1 MNNQLLR
8 SEKCAAIRS
17 MCKQSLLNFAVL
29 LSLFA
34 SPCLGQSPSS
44 PWQQQVR
51 EYAEKQDWT
60 SAMRIVEA
68 ELALSPQD
76 VEAQSWRARILAWSG
91 QLAEAEQKYL
101 QILTEASNDPD
112 NWAGIAFVY
121 SRLNRAQDALHALDR
136 AIALDPKRA
145 DLRLARACV
154 LRSLN
159 KRQDA
164 KAGFEAALALD
175 PSSQEARNGIAS
187 VKSEARHQLL
197 FGTSTDLFSFIGAD
211 QQESVNLISR
221 WNRHWETYVGGS
233 FYSWAGLNAQK
244 LNLAVAG
251 KSVHLGS
258 LTLGGAV
265 ANDNGI
271 IPQNEAFFSYD
282 RGWKISSAGILRGLE
297 TTVEPHWY
305 WYSTARVLTLN
316 GTTIA
321 YFPRD
326 WMWSLRLTGADSRF
340 PGAAAEWRPAGLSK
354 LSFPL
359 NRVENHQLGGN
370 LFFAT
375 GTENYAQVDQ
385 IGHFS
390 SHTYGGGLH
399 FQLAAA
405 QDVSGFAGYETR
417 SAGQTQITFGLTYG
431 IRF

>member
-1 MNNQLLR
+1 
-8 SEKCAAIRS
+8 
-17 MCKQSLLNFAVL
+17 MCKQSLLSFAVL
-29 LSLFA
+29 ISLFA
-34 SPCLGQSPSS
+34 GPCAGQSRPS

-51 EYAEKQDWT
+51 DYSEKQDWT
-60 SAMRIVEA
+60 AAMRIVEA
-68 ELALSPQD
+68 ALAQFPEDL
-76 VEAQSWRARILAWSG
+76 EAQSWRARILSWSG
-91 QLAEAEQKYL
+91 QLAEAEQEYL
-101 QILTEASNDPD
+101 HVLVKASNDPD

-121 SRLNRAQDALHALDR
+121 SRQNRHQDALHALDR
-136 AIALDPKRA
+136 AVALDPKRA
-145 DLRLARACV
+145 DLRLARARV
-154 LRSLN
+154 LRALN

-164 KAGFEAALALD
+164 KSDFEAALALD
-175 PSSQEARNGIAS
+175 PNNQDARNGMAS
-187 VKSEARHQLL
+187 LKPEARHQLL

-221 WNRHWETYVGGS
+221 WTRHWETYVGGS

-244 LNLAVAG
+244 LNVAVAG
-251 KSVHLGS
+251 KSSHCGS

-282 RGWKISSAGILRGLE
+282 RGWRIANAGILRGLE

-321 YFPRD
+321 YFPGD
-326 WMWSLRLTGADSRF
+326 WMWSLRLTGAKSRF
-340 PGAAAEWRPAGLSK
+340 PGSPAQWRPAGLSK

-359 NRVENHQLGGN
+359 NHVESHQLGGN
-370 LFFAT
+370 VFYAT

-390 SHTYGGGLH
+390 AHTYGGGLH

-417 SAGQTQITFGLTYG
+417 SAGQNQITFGLVYG

>member
-1 MNNQLLR
+1 
-8 SEKCAAIRS
+8 
-17 MCKQSLLNFAVL
+17 MCKQSVLSWSLLPV
-29 LSLFA
+29 LFA
-34 SPCLGQSPSS
+34 SLCAAQAPSS
-44 PWQQQVR
+44 TWQQQVR
-51 EYAEKQDWT
+51 NYAENQDWD
-60 SAMRIVEA
+60 SAMRIVE
-68 ELALSPQD
+68 EQISRSPHDMD
-76 VEAQSWRARILAWSG
+76 VRSWRARILSWSG
-91 QLAEAEQKYL
+91 RLNQAEHEYL
-101 QILTEASNDPD
+101 QILAIVPNDPD
-112 NWAGIAFVY
+112 NWAGLGSVY
-121 SRLNRAQDALHALDR
+121 LRQGRTQDALHALDR
-136 AIALDPKRA
+136 AVALDGKRA
-145 DLRLARACV
+145 DLHVARA
-154 LRSLN
+154 RIFIILN
-159 KRQDA
+159 QGHA
-164 KAGFEAALALD
+164 AEAEFESALVLD
-175 PSSQEARNGIAS
+175 PNNQEARNGIAS
-187 VKSEARHQLL
+187 VKAEARHQLL

-211 QQESVNLISR
+211 QQESINLISR

-244 LNLAVAG
+244 FNLAVAG
-251 KSVHLGS
+251 KSARLGS

-282 RGWKISSAGILRGLE
+282 RGWRISGAGVLRGLE

-326 WMWSLRLTGADSRF
+326 WMWSLRLTGANSRF

-359 NRVENHQLGGN
+359 NRVESHQLGGN
-370 LFFAT
+370 VFFAT